1 MFVLLGI
8 DELVLYWVIYSVK
21 FYRRIM
27 NILFILLNLKRSSFI
42 CIVFEF
48 LVVIFMLFCV
58 MVIYIFKFLV
68 KWIYINIDKNIKF
81 VL

>member
-1 MFVLLGI
+1 M
-8 DELVLYWVIYSVK
+8 D
-21 FYRRIM
+21 
-27 NILFILLNLKRSSFI
+27 ILFILLNLKRSSFI

-58 MVIYIFKFLV
+58 MVIYIFKLLV
-68 KWIYINIDKNIKF
+68 KWIYIIDKNIKF

>member
-48 LVVIFMLFCV
+48 LVVVFMLFCV
-58 MVIYIFKFLV
+58 MVIYIFKLLV
-68 KWIYINIDKNIKF
+68 KWIYIIDKNIKF
-81 VL
+81 V

>member
-48 LVVIFMLFCV
+48 LVVVFMLFCV
-58 MVIYIFKFLV
+58 MVIYIFKLLV
-68 KWIYINIDKNIKF
+68 KWIYIIDKNIKF

>member
-1 MFVLLGI
+1 
-8 DELVLYWVIYSVK
+8 
-21 FYRRIM
+21 M

-58 MVIYIFKFLV
+58 MVIYIFELLV
-68 KWIYINIDKNIKF
+68 KWIYIIDKNIKF

>member
-58 MVIYIFKFLV
+58 MVIYIFKLLV
-68 KWIYINIDKNIKF
+68 KWIYIIDKNIKF

>member
-48 LVVIFMLFCV
+48 LVVVFMLFCV

>member
-42 CIVFEF
+42 CIVLFEF

-58 MVIYIFKFLV
+58 VVIYIFKFLV
-68 KWIYINIDKNIKF
+68 KWIYIIDKNIKF